1 MKYCPHCETLLD
13 AETEVYVMAGE
24 VLGCDNCIRTAWADE
39 FFDEEELEEMEKA
52 QDSYDNYLW
61 DMSQEMKALL
71 NFKGADND

>member
-39 FFDEEELEEMEKA
+39 FFDEEELYEME
-52 QDSYDNYLW
+52 QDRRDQTLW
-61 DMSQEMKALL
+61 DEAKDARYGL
-71 NFKGADND
+71 

>member
-39 FFDEEELEEMEKA
+39 FFDEEELLEME
-52 QDSYDNYLW
+52 QDRRDQMLW
-61 DMSQEMKALL
+61 DEAKDARYGL
-71 NFKGADND
+71 

>member
-39 FFDEEELEEMEKA
+39 FFDEEELEEME
-52 QDSYDNYLW
+52 QDRRDQMLW
-61 DMSQEMKALL
+61 DEAKDARYGL
-71 NFKGADND
+71 

>member
-39 FFDEEELEEMEKA
+39 FFDEEELQEME
-52 QDSYDNYLW
+52 QDRRDQMLW
-61 DMSQEMKALL
+61 DEAKDARYGL
-71 NFKGADND
+71 